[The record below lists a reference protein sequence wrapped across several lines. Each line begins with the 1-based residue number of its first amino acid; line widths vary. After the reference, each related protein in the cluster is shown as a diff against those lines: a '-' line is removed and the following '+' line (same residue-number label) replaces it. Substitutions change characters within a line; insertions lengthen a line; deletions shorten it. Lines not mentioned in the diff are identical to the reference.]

1 MKNKTETKS
10 KSEKKV
16 MKTYLFTP
24 QYSGMT
30 QKIVFGIILIPVI
43 VGIFMLFTMYL
54 KKKSTKYRLSPE
66 RLTFESGIVAK
77 SMSNLELWRVTDVQ
91 FKQSATQ
98 VMFGDCTIELIT
110 KDVTHPVLHIDGLS
124 VKRAKIIYDI
134 LNRYVAHALKKGGVM
149 HTV

>member
-1 MKNKTETKS
+1 MENKPKTKS
-10 KSEKKV
+10 EETV

-24 QYSGMT
+24 QYSGLT
-30 QKIVFGIILIPVI
+30 QKIF
-43 VGIFMLFTMYL
+43 VGILLSPIVIGLFMLLAMYL
-54 KKKSTKYRLSPE
+54 KKKSTRYRLSPE
-66 RLTFESGIVAK
+66 RLTVETGIVAK
-77 SMSNLELWRVTDVQ
+77 NMSNLELWRVTDVQ

-110 KDVTHPVLHIDGLS
+110 KDVTHPVLHIDGLN
-124 VKRAKIIYDI
+124 VKRGKIVYDI